1 MAAPSHFN
9 FYTTLFSQVSN
20 AMTSYVNDTASA
32 VVAQFSNT
40 AYTLLL
46 IYMCFWGWSMMRGV
60 IQEPVMDAM
69 NRFMRLI
76 LIMTFAM
83 NATYYGSYIVEFLFN
98 LPDALASMVSGTPA
112 NTNVSFLDTTFSQ
125 MWDLGEAYLDKA
137 DADSTAFIPD
147 LSFWT
152 MGWLIKIA
160 GALMTLV
167 AAFLYILSKIMLS
180 TLLGVGGIFILAT
193 LFEPTKR
200 FFDVWLGQA
209 LTFTFVSM
217 LVAAVLKIIVTILS
231 DWLTT
236 NAGAISGD
244 PSLADAIPPIIWSA
258 IAFLALLQSPS
269 VASALGGGVAMS
281 TLGGIGWAYNKITG
295 GLGSAR
301 NIATGKTLSDYR
313 AQRRQKMNNARWAK
327 NNPSFPAKALIAA
340 KRKFQSNTNSVKQA

>member
-9 FYTTLFSQVSN
+9 FYTDLFSQVSN
-20 AMTSYVNDTASA
+20 AMSTYITDTSSA
-32 VVAQFSNT
+32 VVGQFSGT
-40 AYTLLL
+40 AYTLLV

-69 NRFMRLI
+69 NRFVRLS
-76 LIMTFAM
+76 LIMAFAM
-83 NATYYGSYIVEFLFN
+83 NTTYYSGYIVNFLFN
-98 LPDALASMVSGTPA
+98 LPDALASMVSGSPA
-112 NTNVSFLDTTFSQ
+112 NTNINFVDSVFSQ
-125 MWDLGEAYLDKA
+125 IWDLGDAYLVKA
-137 DADSTAFIPD
+137 NADSTAFVPD
-147 LSFWT
+147 LSFLI

-160 GALMTLV
+160 GTLMTLV
-167 AAFLYILSKIMLS
+167 AATLYILSKIMLS
-180 TLLGVGGIFILAT
+180 TLLGLGGIFILAT

-200 FFDVWLGQA
+200 FFDVWLGQS
-209 LTFTFVSM
+209 LTFTFVAM
-217 LVAAVLKIIVTILS
+217 LVAAVLKLIVTILS
-231 DWLTT
+231 NWLTT

-244 PSLADAIPPIIWSA
+244 PSLADAMPPIAWCA
-258 IAFLALLQSPS
+258 VAFIALLQSPS

-313 AQRRQKMNNARWAK
+313 QQRRQKMNNARWAK

-340 KRKFQSNTNSVKQA
+340 RRKFQSNTNSVKQA